1 MCVQVTL
8 LTPILAAKQR
18 ELTYYRQHDGIV
30 KSVGGLIRR
39 ARSGLRDPRQ
49 RPLNEAGGTFPP
61 HTDPGKMVTSSHY
74 LEAPRRLRAFVRA
87 HETSLVVL
95 AALVGTISGLVVA
108 AMSAAVEGLH
118 VLLFNLEMGD
128 RLSSQFR
135 IEPLRA
141 LLVPSLGG
149 LLLGVAFLLLLRWR
163 PAREI
168 DPIEANALHGGRMS
182 FRGSLIVALQTVW
195 SSGVGASVGLEA
207 GYTQL
212 ASGLAASLGR
222 GFHLRRGDQRIMV
235 GCGAAAAIA
244 GAFGAPLAGAFYAF
258 ELVIGGYTP
267 ASLTPVGVAAV
278 AGYFVAHGIHSDVAG
293 RRRRCGRRCAR
304 ARSRHRGVARRPGG
318 AVRHRHHARRGA
330 VRDVA
335 CQDQAL
341 AAAAAGAGGP
351 RRRPARPDNAAG
363 DVVGARRA
371 AFCRICFNSAFGAR
385 DHFHP
390 ESDCFRHLAGIG
402 FRGGLFFATLF
413 LGAIGGHLFAGGF
426 DAIWPGLNLSPNVY
440 AIIGMSALSASV
452 IGGPLTMSFIALE
465 LTGNLWLTTAVLVA
479 VIISTQITR
488 ELFGYSFATWRL
500 HLRGETIRSAA
511 DVGWIRDLT
520 VRSLMRRDVATV
532 SANMAIEEF
541 RDKFPLGS
549 KTQVVAVDG
558 TGRYVGLAL
567 VADAHAPDI
576 KAPDGL
582 IGLLHYRDVVLH
594 PGMNIQE
601 AIAVFDAAEAELLA
615 VVDIDG
621 EHRPIGLLTEAHAMR
636 RYAEES
642 EQRRREVIGDI

>member
-1 MCVQVTL
+1 MIT
-8 LTPILAAKQR
+8 K
-18 ELTYYRQHDGIV
+18 
-30 KSVGGLIRR
+30 
-39 ARSGLRDPRQ
+39 
-49 RPLNEAGGTFPP
+49 F
-61 HTDPGKMVTSSHY
+61 HY

-95 AALVGTISGLVVA
+95 AALVGALGGLVVV
-108 AMSAAVEGLH
+108 AMSAAVDALH
-118 VLLFNLEMGD
+118 VVLFNLEAGD
-128 RLSSQFR
+128 RLSSQVK
-135 IEPLRA
+135 IDPLRA

-149 LLLGVAFLLLLRWR
+149 LLLGIAFLLLVRWR

-182 FRGSLIVALQTVW
+182 FRGSVIVALQTIW

-212 ASGLAASLGR
+212 SSGLAASLGR
-222 GFHLRRGDQRIMV
+222 GFHLRRADQRLMV

-267 ASLTPVGVAAV
+267 ASLTPVGVASV
-278 AGYFVAHGIHSDVAG
+278 VGYFVAHGFTVASLGVGVGPVGEVLG
-293 RRRRCGRRCAR
+293 RDLAIAALLGVLA
-304 ARSRHRGVARRPGG
+304 ALFGIAIMRGVALTETLLSKTGLWPPLRTALGG
-318 AVRHRHHARRGA
+318 LAVGLLALRTPEVMSSGHGA
-330 VRDVA
+330 L
-335 CQDQAL
+335 Q
-341 AAAAAGAGGP
+341 
-351 RRRPARPDNAAG
+351 
-363 DVVGARRA
+363 
-371 AFCRICFNSAFGAR
+371 F
-385 DHFHP
+385 
-390 ESDCFRHLAGIG
+390 AGIISMPLAFIALVFGLKTIASVVSLGSG

-413 LGAIGGHLFAGGF
+413 LGAIGGRLFAAGIDTIAPGF
-426 DAIWPGLNLSPNVY
+426 NLDPNVY

-465 LTGNLWLTTAVLVA
+465 STGDLWLTTVVLVA

-520 VRSLMRRDVATV
+520 VRRLMRPDVATV
-532 SANMAIEEF
+532 NADMPIAEF
-541 RDKFPLGS
+541 RAKFPLGS
-549 KTQVVAVDG
+549 KTQVVAVDE
-558 TGRYVGLAL
+558 TGHYVGLVV

-576 KAPDGL
+576 DTAKGL
-582 IGLLHYRDVVLH
+582 RGILHHQRDVLH
-594 PGMNIQE
+594 PGMNIQD
-601 AIAVFDAAEAELLA
+601 AIAVFDVAEAESLA
-615 VVDIDG
+615 VVETG
-621 EHRPIGLLTEAHAMR
+621 SERRPIGLLTEAHAMR

-642 EQRRREVIGDI
+642 ERRRREAIGDA

>member
-1 MCVQVTL
+1 
-8 LTPILAAKQR
+8 
-18 ELTYYRQHDGIV
+18 
-30 KSVGGLIRR
+30 
-39 ARSGLRDPRQ
+39 
-49 RPLNEAGGTFPP
+49 
-61 HTDPGKMVTSSHY
+61 MVPTSRF

-95 AALVGTISGLVVA
+95 AALVGTIGGLVVA
-108 AMSAAVEGLH
+108 VMSAAVEGLH
-118 VLLFNLEMGD
+118 VVLFNLEMGD
-128 RLSSQFR
+128 RLSSQYS

-149 LLLGVAFLLLLRWR
+149 LLLGVAFLLLQRWR
-163 PAREI
+163 PAREV

-182 FRGSLIVALQTVW
+182 FRGSVIVALQTVW

-212 ASGLAASLGR
+212 ASGIAASIGR
-222 GFHLRRGDQRIMV
+222 GFHLRRADQRLMV

-278 AGYFVAHGIHSDVAG
+278 AGYFVAHGFTVLSLGVSVGPVGDVLGHDLAIAALLG
-293 RRRRCGRRCAR
+293 ILAALVGIAIM
-304 ARSRHRGVARRPGG
+304 RGVAL
-318 AVRHRHHARRGA
+318 
-330 VRDVA
+330 
-335 CQDQAL
+335 CEAL
-341 AAAAAGAGGP
+341 LSKTSLWP
-351 RRRPARPDNAAG
+351 PLRPALG
-363 DVVGARRA
+363 GLVVGLLALVTPQVM
-371 AFCRICFNSAFGAR
+371 SSGHGAL
-385 DHFHP
+385 HFAGFVSIP
-390 ESDCFRHLAGIG
+390 LAVIATVFVLKAIASIASLGSG

-413 LGAIGGHLFAGGF
+413 LGALGGHLFAGAF
-426 DAIWPGLNLSPNVY
+426 DTIWPGLNLNPNVY
-440 AIIGMSALSASV
+440 AIVGMSALSASV

-465 LTGNLWLTTAVLVA
+465 STGNLWLTTAVLVA

-520 VRSLMRRDVATV
+520 VRSLMRQDPATV
-532 SANMAIEEF
+532 SASMPIEEF

-549 KTQVVAVDG
+549 KTLVVAVDG
-558 TGRYVGLAL
+558 GGRYIGLAL
-567 VADAHAPDI
+567 VAEAHAPDVE
-576 KAPDGL
+576 APNGL
-582 IGLLHYRDVVLH
+582 IDILHYRNVVLH
-594 PGMNIQE
+594 PIMNIQE
-601 AIAVFDAAEAELLA
+601 AIAVFDAAEAESLV
-615 VVDIDG
+615 VVDTDG
-621 EHRPIGLLTEAHAMR
+621 EHRPIGTLTEAHAMR

-642 EQRRREVIGDI
+642 EQRRREVVGDF